1 MNKFNHLQIIGTTIL
16 VLPLVVVFS
25 MVSFYEFQQTKKST
39 EVVTTVI
46 EIKVEPKKDTVVEV
60 TEVVKETPKPTP
72 PPPPPPA
79 PKPIVKDTLPKVVV
93 QSDSIVVDEPEMVED
108 TTNNTKPDTTQTINY

>member
-72 PPPPPPA
+72 PPPPA

-93 QSDSIVVDEPEMVED
+93 QSDSIVVDEPEMVVD